1 MARAAAPASRWYK
14 IARTRAAKRVVV
26 GGFTRTGPART
37 TSWRKTGSRSDKMSA
52 AAL

>member
-1 MARAAAPASRWYK
+1 MDGACRRAGQPLVQDRADQSREARL
-14 IARTRAAKRVVV
+14 V
-26 GGFTRTGPART
+26 GGFTRQDRRA